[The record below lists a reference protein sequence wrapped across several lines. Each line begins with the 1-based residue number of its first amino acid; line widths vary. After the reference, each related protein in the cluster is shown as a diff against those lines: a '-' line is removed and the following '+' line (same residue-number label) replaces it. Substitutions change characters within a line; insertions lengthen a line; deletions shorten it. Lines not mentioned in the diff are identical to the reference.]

1 MLIIVSENMF
11 WFVMSLVIVIVM
23 SLIIG
28 VANKNIS
35 KGFHTIWPGQPL
47 VLEN

>member
-1 MLIIVSENMF
+1 MLIIVSGSMF
-11 WFVMSLVIVIVM
+11 LFVM
-23 SLIIG
+23 SLIIVMSSIVG